1 MMSANAD
8 VNSKSNTNSDK
19 APKRATKRNVSPL
32 WSVITKANRVFA
44 VQITK
49 DNKCKLNCLK
59 NAMVSKY
66 SDHDKFW
73 VEYHKHTSTLLD
85 SRRFCKECVDYGCN
99 PAYVA
104 EHIVFEGSATMKEV
118 LKRGVRVVLGEGIRL
133 YKERFTE
140 DVTDKFI
147 TEVEDCVVA
156 EVKNKLTEIEK
167 NKPQKTTPEQ
177 ATKPSTQPMEESA
190 TPTPEQTPEAEEQ
203 QSPEQTPD
211 AA

>member
-1 MMSANAD
+1 MKNLINSVPVEGATPETQMSNNGAE
-8 VNSKSNTNSDK
+8 K

-44 VQITK
+44 VQVDK
-49 DNKCKLNCLK
+49 NNERKLKCLK

-85 SRRFCKECVDYGCN
+85 SRRFCKECVDYGCT

-118 LKRGVRVVLGEGIRL
+118 LKRGVRVVLGEGVKL

-140 DVTDKFI
+140 DATDKFI
-147 TEVEDCVVA
+147 TEVEDCVVE
-156 EVKNKLTEIEK
+156 EVKNKLKEQESQTQTSGQT
-167 NKPQKTTPEQ
+167 PQQP
-177 ATKPSTQPMEESA
+177 TKQQTGNSEV
-190 TPTPEQTPEAEEQ
+190 PEQTPQ
-203 QSPEQTPD
+203 

>member
-1 MMSANAD
+1 MNTFQNPALAEGATND
-8 VNSKSNTNSDK
+8 VNQKSNNVAEK
-19 APKRATKRNVSPL
+19 AAKRATKRNVSPL

-44 VQITK
+44 LQVTK
-49 DNKCKLNCLK
+49 TNKCKLDCLT

-104 EHIVFEGSATMKEV
+104 EHIVFEGSAMVRKV
-118 LKRGVRVVLGEGIRL
+118 LKSGVKVVLREGVRL
-133 YKERFTE
+133 YEERFTE
-140 DVTDKFI
+140 AKTDKFI
-147 TEVEDCVVA
+147 TEVDDCVVE

-167 NKPQKTTPEQ
+167 NKSQKATPEQ
-177 ATKPSTQPMEESA
+177 ATKPSTQPMEESGA
-190 TPTPEQTPEAEEQ
+190 PT
-203 QSPEQTPD
+203 PEQTPD